1 MMSGIFYI
9 MVLVNSMK
17 NLFNYTMIL
26 FCLMSYKDND
36 ASDMHIKDTV
46 IHNRKYVEEFSNSH
60 KNEHFEYTEIAEL
73 SISSGSVSL
82 LNITNWINNEPGDF
96 RRVIIKKNHFNKILF
111 DNIDGW
117 EKVYYPNKK
126 HLTNDYFLE
135 LNIGGSEPVLIFFGY
150 IYASLPG
157 WLTIISLQ
165 GPKPEIIFNKELS
178 LAKIVPNGDSYK
190 LIICN
195 DKHFIEDYYEEKHIK
210 GKLISRKPKVKNPYK
225 FCSEIYIEN
234 NELKIVPCT
243 RTLEDDRKEELEEK
257 KKTNL
262 AN

>member
-1 MMSGIFYI
+1 MLVFNPFNSFFVFGCRKKNKHILQYDRKYIGEMRNYVNDRLFTRISKFNINGIF
-9 MVLVNSMK
+9 VELLHSTGALK
-17 NLFNYTMIL
+17 TGEGGAF
-26 FCLMSYKDND
+26 SR
-36 ASDMHIKDTV
+36 IKV
-46 IHNRKYVEEFSNSH
+46 
-60 KNEHFEYTEIAEL
+60 
-73 SISSGSVSL
+73 
-82 LNITNWINNEPGDF
+82 
-96 RRVIIKKNHFNKILF
+96 IKKNGSSFDF

-117 EKVYYPNKK
+117 VKPYDPIEKY
-126 HLTNDYFLE
+126 LTNDYFLE

-195 DKHFIEDYYEEKHIK
+195 DKHFIEDYYEEKYVK

-234 NELKIVPCT
+234 NELKVVPCI
-243 RTLEDDRKEELEEK
+243 RTLADDEREELEEK
-257 KKTNL
+257 KKPNQVK
-262 AN
+262 